1 MALSLHHRTS
11 FLRSPLV
18 SAQYHLL
25 ETESFPLSCQAA
37 TVLQAAFRGHLARS
51 KLLRNKAPDSKSLSL
66 PDLPSLPDQVTIW
79 LSEHQLLDPS
89 SAEESQALCSLL
101 VFLAGQMCLVLH
113 PSMSGAAQ
121 QWSL

>member
-1 MALSLHHRTS
+1 MPLSLHRRTS
-11 FLRSPLV
+11 FLHSPLV

-66 PDLPSLPDQVTIW
+66 PGLPNQVTIW
-79 LSEHQLLDPS
+79 LGEHQLLDPS

-113 PSMSGAAQ
+113 PSMSGATQ